1 MGGLSASMYF
11 FAVSQCMPTSLATA
25 RIDTSPLE
33 NDGKTVAV
41 VEDGINVA
49 PALAQAHVGIAID
62 TGTDV
67 AEEAADMT
75 LAGSELQSVATGVSL
90 SRTTKTTIS
99 RTCFGRSTTMCSS
112 SQWPQA

>member
-1 MGGLSASMYF
+1 MYF

-75 LAGSELQSVATGVSL
+75 LAGVPFAFGVWAVPGSMRL
-90 SRTTKTTIS
+90 CGTK
-99 RTCFGRSTTMCSS
+99 
-112 SQWPQA
+112 SQPRRIGEAYA